1 MYINRIDSN
10 IRKITNSLKEKS
22 VFVRAHYTNLIK
34 NFTKIAHI
42 FANIVKNCASNNAMS
57 DNFAHLTLI
66 HERIAKRYKFLA
78 QFEDF
83 HDIKRNNFID
93 L

>member
-1 MYINRIDSN
+1 MYINKTNSN
-10 IRKITNSLKEKS
+10 IRKITNSLKKES

-42 FANIVKNCASNNAMS
+42 FVDITKNCLSNNAIS

-66 HERIAKRYKFLA
+66 HERIAKRYKSLT
-78 QFEDF
+78 QFEDLYN
-83 HDIKRNNFID
+83 IERNNFID